1 MLAKIPERR
10 EDGKSDFTA
19 AMTTRRNRVTSSI
32 QATEEDTTKFLSVL
46 ENISQEQRNICALL
60 DELILLMQMPSES
73 VLKVLEGLLLPM
85 GQNMVEL
92 TEGLKTQLTEP
103 EA

>member
-1 MLAKIPERR
+1 M
-10 EDGKSDFTA
+10 
-19 AMTTRRNRVTSSI
+19 TSSI

-46 ENISQEQRNICALL
+46 ESISQEQKTICALL

-85 GQNMVEL
+85 GQNMVDL
-92 TEGLKTQLTEP
+92 TSELKTQLADE

>member
-1 MLAKIPERR
+1 M
-10 EDGKSDFTA
+10 
-19 AMTTRRNRVTSSI
+19 TSSI
-32 QATEEDTTKFLSVL
+32 QATDEDTTKFLSVL
-46 ENISQEQRNICALL
+46 ENISQEQKTICALL

-92 TEGLKTQLTEP
+92 TSELKTQLTDG

>member
-1 MLAKIPERR
+1 M
-10 EDGKSDFTA
+10 
-19 AMTTRRNRVTSSI
+19 TSSI
-32 QATEEDTTKFLSVL
+32 QATDEDTTKFLSVL
-46 ENISQEQRNICALL
+46 ENISQEQKTICALL

-92 TEGLKTQLTEP
+92 TSELKTQLTDE

>member
-1 MLAKIPERR
+1 M
-10 EDGKSDFTA
+10 
-19 AMTTRRNRVTSSI
+19 TSSI

-46 ENISQEQRNICALL
+46 ENISQEQKTICALL

-73 VLKVLEGLLLPM
+73 VLEVLEGLLLPM

-92 TEGLKTQLTEP
+92 TSELKTQLTDE

>member
-1 MLAKIPERR
+1 
-10 EDGKSDFTA
+10 
-19 AMTTRRNRVTSSI
+19 VTSSI

-46 ENISQEQRNICALL
+46 ESISQEQKTICALL

-85 GQNMVEL
+85 GQNMVDL
-92 TEGLKTQLTEP
+92 TSELKTQLADE

>member
-1 MLAKIPERR
+1 M
-10 EDGKSDFTA
+10 
-19 AMTTRRNRVTSSI
+19 TSSI

-46 ENISQEQRNICALL
+46 ENISQEQKTICALL

-73 VLKVLEGLLLPM
+73 VLEVLEGLLLPM
-85 GQNMVEL
+85 GQNMVDL
-92 TEGLKTQLTEP
+92 TSELKTQLADE